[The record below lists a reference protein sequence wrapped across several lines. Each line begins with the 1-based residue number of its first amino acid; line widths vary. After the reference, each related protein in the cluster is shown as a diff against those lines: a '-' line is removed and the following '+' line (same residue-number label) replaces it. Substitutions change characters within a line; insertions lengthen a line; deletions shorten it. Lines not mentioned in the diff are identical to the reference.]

1 VTLNAGSYSVSES
14 GPSGYTASFS
24 ADCAGTI
31 ALGETRTC
39 TVTNDDRAA
48 TLIVIKHVIN
58 DNGGTATAA
67 DFTLDSGGA
76 NDTPDDFAG
85 AEAPG
90 TVVTLNPGSYSVS
103 EGGPSGY
110 TASFSADCAGMIAL
124 GETKTCTVTNDDV
137 QPTLIVIKDVVNN
150 NGGTAVAAD
159 FTMTVTGNSPT
170 PASFPGAEAP
180 GTVVTL
186 NAGSYSVSESGPSGY
201 VASFDGCSGTIAL
214 GETKTCT
221 VTNDDI
227 QPPPDLVIVKSDG
240 QDTVQAGD
248 TLTYTL
254 TISNVGG
261 QAATGV
267 SVTDTLPA
275 LTTFIAASNG
285 GSESGGLVTWPAF
298 DLAAGASVTRTVT
311 VRVNDSTSAPERD
324 TRSWADPSDG
334 DPDITFSTP
343 EHYSGCRSATI
354 TNIATV
360 TDDGAH
366 GPDPTPDNNTASDT
380 DRVIAFD
387 VIWTTGVPDD
397 WTLKGWVRVEYVV
410 DTQRILIREYE
421 INQTG
426 DLDLRLTYP
435 PVGEWPVMS
444 NGVAEIHVDLAIEVY
459 DDKGQLARWVGDD
472 RRRAP
477 GTLGPGQDWDV
488 WCRITN

>member
-1 VTLNAGSYSVSES
+1 
-14 GPSGYTASFS
+14 
-24 ADCAGTI
+24 
-31 ALGETRTC
+31 
-39 TVTNDDRAA
+39 
-48 TLIVIKHVIN
+48 
-58 DNGGTATAA
+58 
-67 DFTLDSGGA
+67 
-76 NDTPDDFAG
+76 
-85 AEAPG
+85 
-90 TVVTLNPGSYSVS
+90 
-103 EGGPSGY
+103 
-110 TASFSADCAGMIAL
+110 
-124 GETKTCTVTNDDV
+124 
-137 QPTLIVIKDVVNN
+137 
-150 NGGTAVAAD
+150 
-159 FTMTVTGNSPT
+159 
-170 PASFPGAEAP
+170 
-180 GTVVTL
+180 
-186 NAGSYSVSESGPSGY
+186 
-201 VASFDGCSGTIAL
+201 
-214 GETKTCT
+214 
-221 VTNDDI
+221 
-227 QPPPDLVIVKSDG
+227 
-240 QDTVQAGD
+240 
-248 TLTYTL
+248 
-254 TISNVGG
+254 
-261 QAATGV
+261 
-267 SVTDTLPA
+267 
-275 LTTFIAASNG
+275 
-285 GSESGGLVTWPAF
+285 
-298 DLAAGASVTRTVT
+298 
-311 VRVNDSTSAPERD
+311 VNDSTSAPERD

-343 EHYSGCRSATI
+343 EHYSGCRSGTMM